1 MSNITIF
8 TARKIITM
16 DPNRAVATH
25 VAVKD
30 GRILAVGGADC
41 ADFWGGGQ
49 LDTSL
54 ADSVLMPG
62 FVEGH
67 AHLMAGAIWAFTYT
81 GFYDARDPNGKVWP
95 GLKNVEDV
103 ITALREAEAKL
114 PAGEPLCA
122 WGFDPIFLPTERL
135 NCKHLD
141 QVSTERTIIVLH
153 SNGHLLTTNSA
164 GLASANYDRN
174 TNVEGVARFAD
185 GTPNGE
191 LQEMAAMFPVSRRAK
206 FDLRAIA
213 RTERA
218 LMDYGRLAQYVG
230 VTTSADLVAEL
241 PDDDLEH
248 VLRVTKSAEFP
259 IRLVP
264 ALSGLMA
271 PPEEIVARMPGLK
284 KLSHDK
290 LKIGMVKLMTDGS
303 IQGYTSRMKWPGH
316 VNGAPNGIW
325 NNPPEVMH
333 HMIEVIHAAGIQIHV
348 HTNGDEAS
356 EVAINGFQAAMRKYP
371 NADHRHT
378 LQHGQMINEA
388 QFRRIKALGLGVN
401 LFANHIW
408 YFGDKHYEVTQGPD
422 RALRMDACRSALD
435 HGVPMTIHSDA
446 PVTPLNPL
454 FTAWCAVNRVTPQG
468 RILGKYQRLTVHEAL
483 SAITIGAAYSMHM
496 DGDVGSIETGKF
508 ADFVILGDD
517 PLAVDPMAL
526 KDVPVLGT
534 VLGGQVQLL

>member
-1 MSNITIF
+1 MSNITLF
-8 TARKIITM
+8 QARKIITM
-16 DPNRAVATH
+16 DPNQPTATH

-41 ADFWGGGQ
+41 ADFWGGGK
-49 LDTSL
+49 LDKTL
-54 ADSVLMPG
+54 ADTVLMPG

-67 AHLMAGAIWAFTYT
+67 AHLMAGAIWRYTYT
-81 GFYDARDPNGKVWP
+81 GFYDARDPKGKIWAGMKTIDAVIAS
-95 GLKNVEDV
+95 LK
-103 ITALREAEAKL
+103 AAEAKL
-114 PAGEPLCA
+114 PEGEALCA
-122 WGFDPIFLPTERL
+122 WGFDPIFLPSERL
-135 NCKHLD
+135 NRKHLD
-141 QVSTERTIIVLH
+141 QVSATRPILVLH
-153 SNGHLLTTNSA
+153 SNGHLMTTNSKGLELA
-164 GLASANYDRN
+164 GYDRN

-191 LQEMAAMFPVSRRAK
+191 LQEMAAMFPLSRRAK
-206 FDLRAIA
+206 FDLRTIA
-213 RTERA
+213 RTETA
-218 LMDYGRLAQYVG
+218 LMDYGKLAQFVG

-241 PDDDLEH
+241 PDDDLDQL
-248 VLRVTKSAEFP
+248 LRVTKSAEFP

-264 ALSGLMA
+264 ALSGITA

-325 NNPPEVMH
+325 NAPPEVMA
-333 HMIEVIHAAGIQIHV
+333 HMIEVIHAAGIQVHI

-422 RALRMDACRSALD
+422 RAIRMDACRSALN
-435 HGVPMTIHSDA
+435 HGVPLTIHSDA

-468 RILGKYQRLTVHEAL
+468 RVLGEYQRLTVSEAL
-483 SAITIGAAYSMHM
+483 HCITLGGAYSMHM
-496 DGDVGSIETGKF
+496 DGDIGSIETGKR
-508 ADFVILGDD
+508 ADFAVLGDD
-517 PLAVDPMAL
+517 PLAVDPMSL